1 MLRDRQEA
9 STPISHSIYYV
20 LTLAISVYRARDEV
34 DNAEWLEQ
42 LEDAADRL
50 ELCTEARSRAR
61 DIFLTTVSEERSKQT
76 TLAASLY
83 VGALVESDQRSQ
95 TAVANAVG
103 VSRLTVQKYWKEHL
117 KAAGLDPP
125 GW

>member
-1 MLRDRQEA
+1 M
-9 STPISHSIYYV
+9 
-20 LTLAISVYRARDEV
+20 YRARDEL

-50 ELCTEARSRAR
+50 ELSTSARSRAR
-61 DIFLTTVSEERSKQT
+61 DIFLTTASTHRSKQT

-83 VGALVESDQRSQ
+83 VGALVESDERSQ
-95 TAVANAVG
+95 TAVADAVG

-117 KAAGLDPP
+117 KAAGLEPP
-125 GW
+125 EW